1 MPGGAKAKLVPLTR
15 ASDRAELMDG
25 LFDAQEI
32 ALRGKRHGIE
42 FPDNDSDREA
52 DQDEPSPM
60 SVPQESYPIG

>member
-1 MPGGAKAKLVPLTR
+1 MPDSPAYARGAKAKLVPLTL

-52 DQDEPSPM
+52 DQD
-60 SVPQESYPIG
+60 QA

>member
-1 MPGGAKAKLVPLTR
+1 MPGGAKAKLVTL

-25 LFDAQEI
+25 LFDAQVV

-42 FPDNDSDREA
+42 YPDNDNDGEA

>member
-1 MPGGAKAKLVPLTR
+1 VV
-15 ASDRAELMDG
+15 
-25 LFDAQEI
+25 

-42 FPDNDSDREA
+42 YPDNDNDGEA